1 MKPSE
6 TAFVLPTTVVVQSC
20 RLPCAELLF
29 DCLSKDFIKKNKIR
43 LEILSISFYLIIFQ
57 IIFIVLLGIFGE
69 FYSSLTDDNSNIGNL
84 YPMFMDVHSMMFV
97 GFGFLMTFL
106 KRHGFGGVGYNFLIA
121 AVVIEWAIL
130 MRGWIRMIE
139 FGTGNFQLELS
150 HLLEADF
157 CAAAV
162 LISFGA
168 VIGKVTLSQL
178 FIMTIIEVIIQ
189 SFNEYICVHF
199 LNSYDIGESM
209 YVHAFGAYFGLGVA
223 KALHNKEI
231 KSEKEGSSY
240 NSDIFAMIGTL
251 FLWLYWPSFNSAT
264 AVNDEAKTRAIVNT
278 YLSLAGSCVTTFMIS
293 VIVTRGKLNMV
304 HIQNATLAGGVAVGA
319 VADVITRPVGSV
331 IIGSFSGIV
340 STLGFQYLSPLL
352 KKINIHDTCGV
363 HNLHGV
369 PGIISGIASGIVAAV
384 ANRDIFGG
392 NNSTEYSD
400 GGLGRT
406 GVEQGGYQILALV
419 LTLGMS
425 TVGGILTGLLMRI
438 PIFENIKDEKEM
450 FEDEPFWEIEDEFF
464 KSQKYDVTN
473 NNSWMFMPCLLLV
486 LVL

>member
-1 MKPSE
+1 M
-6 TAFVLPTTVVVQSC
+6 T
-20 RLPCAELLF
+20 
-29 DCLSKDFIKKNKIR
+29 
-43 LEILSISFYLIIFQ
+43 LI
-57 IIFIVLLGIFGE
+57 G
-69 FYSSLTDDNSNIGNL
+69 Y
-84 YPMFMDVHSMMFV
+84 
-97 GFGFLMTFL
+97 GFSMTFL
-106 KRHGFGGVGYNFLIA
+106 KKYGFGSIGSNFLTA
-121 AVVIEWAIL
+121 SVVLEWAIL
-130 MRGWIRMIE
+130 MKGWIQMIE
-139 FGTGNFQLELS
+139 FNKSTFQIDILS
-150 HLLEADF
+150 LIQADY
-157 CAAAV
+157 CAIAV
-162 LISFGA
+162 LVSLGA
-168 VIGKVTLSQL
+168 IIGKVTLSQL
-178 FIMTIIEVIIQ
+178 LIMTVIEVAIQ
-189 SFNEYICVHF
+189 SFNEFICTKYIKAYDTG
-199 LNSYDIGESM
+199 NSL
-209 YVHAFGAYFGLGVA
+209 YVHTFGAYFGIAVA

-384 ANRDIFGG
+384 ANREMFGITDQE
-392 NNSTEYSD
+392 NNI
-400 GGLGRT
+400 
-406 GVEQGGYQILALV
+406 VEQDQEALAKLNGLVGYKFSLIEFFEANLARTNIEQSGFQILALV

-425 TVGGILTGLLMRI
+425 IVGGILTGLIMRL
-438 PIFENIKDEKEM
+438 PILEKINYSEDM
-450 FEDEPFWEIEDEFF
+450 FEDELDWDIEEFI
-464 KSQKYDVTN
+464 KLNQE
-473 NNSWMFMPCLLLV
+473 
-486 LVL
+486 